1 MVWYVFAPL
10 LTLLLTGCG
19 IEASLENLAGLNGP
33 KLPPGIVLPERP
45 IAGVVTDPSK
55 ADFENTEVLVG
66 SHGISD
72 GNSQLLVVVRLMNSD
87 NTVVQGY
94 RPDYSVTKGTG
105 VVKADCSLSDSYG
118 VSICA
123 MKATDSGV
131 KSIRYENLADFHP
144 EKDVVFNAPAKET
157 TTVGVGGGGGGG
169 THEAS
174 NPKGWRMT
182 ATVGTQYDKVVAQ
195 KNGYKLLMGPVG
207 ATVE

>member
-1 MVWYVFAPL
+1 MVWYVMAPL
-10 LTLLLTGCG
+10 LSLLITGCG
-19 IEASLENLAGLNGP
+19 IEASLQNLAGTAGP

-45 IAGVVTDPSK
+45 VAGVITDPSK

-72 GNSQLLVVVRLMNSD
+72 GASQLLVVVRLMNSD

-105 VVKADCSLSDSYG
+105 VVKAECSLSDSYG

-144 EKDVVFNAPAKET
+144 EKDVVFNAPVKEST
-157 TTVGVGGGGGGG
+157 TIGVGGGAGG
-169 THEAS
+169 S
-174 NPKGWRMT
+174 NVATNPRGWKMT
-182 ATVGTQYDKVVAQ
+182 AAVGTQYDKVVAQ

-207 ATVE
+207 SAVE